1 LAAGPTID
9 KVVEALQLAPGEL
22 VVEIGPGLGVM
33 TRRIAER
40 AGRVIA
46 IERDER
52 MVDILSTELGDLKN
66 LTVVHG
72 DILDAELAELAAGGM
87 RVKIA
92 GNLPYNISSPI
103 LFWMLGN
110 RDRISRA
117 IIMLQREV
125 AARIAARPGGK
136 DYGTLSV
143 MTQAQ
148 AAVRR
153 LFDVSAASF
162 VPPPEVRSSVLAID
176 FPEEEAISSE
186 DVARLT
192 RCVRAAFGKRRK
204 TLRNALLG
212 AADLGASPEG
222 IDAALSRAG
231 IDPGLRPEALSV
243 EEFIRLARFL

>member
-1 LAAGPTID
+1 MGFGYWNFILMNRPSLSVYALLKKYGIRPRKRLGQHFLAAGPTID

-143 MTQAQ
+143 MT
-148 AAVRR
+148 
-153 LFDVSAASF
+153 
-162 VPPPEVRSSVLAID
+162 
-176 FPEEEAISSE
+176 
-186 DVARLT
+186 
-192 RCVRAAFGKRRK
+192 
-204 TLRNALLG
+204 
-212 AADLGASPEG
+212 
-222 IDAALSRAG
+222 
-231 IDPGLRPEALSV
+231 
-243 EEFIRLARFL
+243 